1 MLVATIILG
10 VWGAAASAVAWRLW
24 RDKLG
29 LLTRLQ
35 GLAADCEKAGS
46 ENQRLKTALSA
57 HQSLENG
64 RISRLEHDLKS
75 PLGVILGYSMLLRE
89 FVQDHSSALPAF
101 PLRSVDGIDQ
111 AAQKMLQIIEAAARP
126 TAPDAA
132 QTEAAVEGKQ

>member
-10 VWGAAASAVAWRLW
+10 VWGAAASAAAWRLW

-46 ENQRLKTALSA
+46 ENQRLQTALSA
-57 HQSLENG
+57 HESLENG
-64 RISRLEHDLKS
+64 RLSRLEHDLKS

-89 FVQDHSSALPAF
+89 FVQGRSDGLPAL

-111 AAQKMLQIIEAAARP
+111 AAKKMVQIIEAAARP
-126 TAPDAA
+126 TVPDAA
-132 QTEAAVEGKQ
+132 QVEAAVEGKQ